1 MQEPDDGAGGDQQAT
16 QIERVGDRWE
26 QLEPHAIQDHPR
38 PVPHHGERQP
48 DREGDPRLGVGGPI
62 SKDPATTPIG
72 AIMPG
77 TW

>member
-1 MQEPDDGAGGDQQAT
+1 MQEADDRAGGDEQAAE
-16 QIERVGDRWE
+16 IERIGDRWE
-26 QLEPHAIQDHPR
+26 QLEPHSIQDHPG
-38 PVPHHGERQP
+38 PIPHHGERQP
-48 DREGDPRLGVGGPI
+48 DRERDPRLGVGGPI